1 MGERYRTIHE
11 NKSELEQFYTK
22 PLTPSET
29 LELITR
35 TQLKTLIKA
44 NPNDTELGAIVRK
57 LFS

>member
-1 MGERYRTIHE
+1 MEKFKTVHQTK
-11 NKSELEQFYTK
+11 NDLEQFYTK

-35 TQLKTLIKA
+35 TQIKTLIKA